1 MKIYCPHC
9 KEGAITRTSKR
20 PAPVFYEVYA
30 QCISPAC
37 GWAGKIYVEF
47 ATTTVPSRT
56 PSPAVDIPLEPK
68 SRRELLEQLMANYQ

>member
-1 MKIYCPHC
+1 MRITCPHC
-9 KEGAITRTSKR
+9 QDRTVVRTSKR

-37 GWAGKIYVEF
+37 GWAGKLYVEF

-56 PSPAVDIPLEPK
+56 PNPAISIPLEPK
-68 SRRELLEQLMANYQ
+68 SRRELLEQLTASYQ